1 MNIVYGAGLE
11 RTSSKMKGT
20 ATNPHR
26 GPALV
31 GSQYFDVWHLKNVKT
46 KFRKKT

>member
-1 MNIVYGAGLE
+1 MYVQVAK
-11 RTSSKMKGT
+11 SKMKGT

-31 GSQYFDVWHLKNVKT
+31 GSQYFDVRHLKNVKI